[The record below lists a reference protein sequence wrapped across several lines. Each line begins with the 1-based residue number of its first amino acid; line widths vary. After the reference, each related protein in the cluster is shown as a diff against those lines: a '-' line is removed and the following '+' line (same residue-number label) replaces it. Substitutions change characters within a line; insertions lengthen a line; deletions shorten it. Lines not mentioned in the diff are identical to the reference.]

1 MDRWQRIE
9 QLFLMASELPPSDRE
24 AFVDRET
31 ADDPELRA
39 AVNGMLRHSGDGASG
54 FRRAIEQTAVLA
66 AAAIDKGPTH
76 IDRYTIVRELGR
88 GGMGTVYLAERSDRE
103 FRQRVAIKVV
113 TRGLDSAQVVERFRH
128 ERRILASL
136 DHPNIARLFDGGATD
151 KGAPYL
157 VMEYIEGRPLVDHC
171 REQDIPIGERLLLF
185 AQICAAVQH
194 AHQKLIVHRDIKPA
208 NILVT
213 PTGIPKLLDF
223 GIAKLMSPDDGT
235 ASDALT
241 RVGTR
246 MLTPD
251 YASPEQIRGEPVSVA
266 TDVFSLGAVLYEL
279 LTGRRAHRFETY
291 TDAEFYR
298 VICETEVEPPSQVVE
313 DARRRRQLAGDLDN
327 IVALALRKDPARRYV
342 SVEQFA
348 SDVRHYLDGRPVAAR
363 PETLFY
369 RTRKFVT
376 RNRVPVA
383 AAVLIGLSL
392 AGAIVGTTVQAR
404 RADAQAARAE
414 RRFQEVRKLANTFVF
429 DIYDGMTEIP
439 GTAQVRARVVAT
451 ALEYLDSLAREAE
464 GDVALQAEL
473 AGAYKRIGDVQGN
486 PSLSGFGEV
495 EASLVSYDKALGI
508 LRRLADRPDPDPKV
522 LSDLGTFERNTASV
536 RLNAGDA
543 SGAVQHL
550 RRSIA
555 VWQRRNP
562 TRGVDIQGDT
572 GLAQA
577 WGIMGQALMAL
588 GESSEAVRS
597 HSAAV
602 ELLRGWLPRQTL
614 PTTRGT
620 LSIFLT
626 DLGDAQ
632 RDVGDLRG
640 AVESYRE
647 AVEIRRPMIES
658 DPTALNY
665 RRRLHILNLHLAE
678 VFGHPFVLNLGDAA
692 AAEGHADEALRAS
705 EQMVREDRGS
715 DRSLQDHVWA
725 NWTMGSVLLPSNPR
739 RALPYLEAAR
749 QIAATANVN
758 GDALHQDSEAHAEEA
773 LGHALLA
780 TGDRPRGLEL
790 LRKAAG
796 TFERISSQWPQKI
809 DYRFALVRALNGLGD
824 AVPVPESS
832 EFYRK
837 AYRAAESIPANAR
850 NVRELMNQAEV
861 NLRWPRWNASA
872 PVAERQRRLEIAMQ
886 ALQTLLSYAP
896 DNRSV
901 QRALAEV
908 RRSLAGAGG
917 SREIESSRPSG
928 QRNRDAQQSLQ

>member
-1 MDRWQRIE
+1 MDQWERIE
-9 QLFLMASELPPSDRE
+9 RLFLAASELPPSERESFVARE
-24 AFVDRET
+24 A
-31 ADDPELRA
+31 AADPELRA
-39 AVNGMLRHSGDGASG
+39 AVNGMLRHAGDGGSRFLHAV
-54 FRRAIEQTAVLA
+54 EETAAVA
-66 AAAIDKGPTH
+66 AAAIAAGPTH

-103 FRQRVAIKVV
+103 FHQQVAIKVV

-136 DHPNIARLFDGGATD
+136 DHPNIGRLFDGGATD
-151 KGAPYL
+151 GGAPYL
-157 VMEYIEGRPLVDHC
+157 VMEYIEGCPLVDHC
-171 REQDIPIGERLLLF
+171 RQQDLPIRERLLLF

-213 PTGIPKLLDF
+213 SAGVPKLLDF
-223 GIAKLMSPDDGT
+223 GIAKLLSPDDD
-235 ASDALT
+235 AEALT

-266 TDVFSLGAVLYEL
+266 TDVFSLGLVLYEL
-279 LTGRRAHRFETY
+279 LTGQRAHQFKAY

-298 VICETEVEPPSQVVE
+298 VICETEVGPLSDAVA
-313 DARRRRQLAGDLDN
+313 DARLRRQLAGDLDN
-327 IVALALRKDPARRYV
+327 IVALALRKDPDRRYV

-348 SDVRHYLDGRPVAAR
+348 SDVRHYLDGRPVTAR

-376 RNRVPVA
+376 RNRIPVA
-383 AAVLIGLSL
+383 AAVLAAVSL
-392 AGAIVGTTVQAR
+392 AAGIVGTTVQAR

-429 DIYDGMTEIP
+429 EIYDGLTELP
-439 GTAQVRARVVAT
+439 GTQKVRGRVVAT
-451 ALEYLDSLAREAE
+451 ALEYLDSLAGEAE

-486 PSLSGFGEV
+486 PSLSGFGEL

-508 LRRLADRPDPDPKV
+508 LHRLADRPDPDPKV
-522 LSDLGTFERNTASV
+522 LNDLGTFERNTASV

-543 SGAVQHL
+543 SGAVEHL
-550 RRSIA
+550 RRSVA
-555 VWQRRNP
+555 VWERRNP
-562 TRGVDIQGDT
+562 KRGVDIQVDT

-588 GESSEAVRS
+588 GQSSEAVRS

-602 ELLRGWLPRQTL
+602 DLLRGWLPRQTL

-647 AVEIRRPMIES
+647 AVGIRRPMVES

-665 RRRLHILNLHLAE
+665 RRRLHTLNLHLAE
-678 VFGHPFVLNLGDAA
+678 VFGDPFVLNLGDAA
-692 AAEGHADEALRAS
+692 LAEMHAAEALSAS
-705 EQMVREDRGS
+705 ERMVKEDRGS
-715 DRSLQDHVWA
+715 DRSLQDLLWG
-725 NWTMGSVLLPSNPR
+725 NLTMGSVVLPTNPR
-739 RALPYLEAAR
+739 RALPYLDVAR
-749 QIAATANVN
+749 RIAAGATEI
-758 GDALHQDSEAHAEEA
+758 GDAFHQESAAYADEA
-773 LGHALLA
+773 LGLALLA
-780 TGDRPRGLEL
+780 TGERQRGLDL

-796 TFERISSQWPQKI
+796 TLERITQRWPQKI
-809 DYRFALVRALNGLGD
+809 DYRFALVRALNALGD
-824 AVPVPESS
+824 TLPVPESS
-832 EFYRK
+832 EFYSK

-850 NVRELMNQAEV
+850 NVRDLMNQAEV
-861 NLRWPRWNASA
+861 NRRWPRWNPSA
-872 PVAERQRRLEIAMQ
+872 PAAERQRKLEIAMR

-896 DNRSV
+896 DNRPV
-901 QRALAEV
+901 QKALADV
-908 RRSLAGAGG
+908 RRSLAGV
-917 SREIESSRPSG
+917 SREE
-928 QRNRDAQQSLQ
+928 

>member
-9 QLFLMASELPPSDRE
+9 HLFLAASELPLSDRA

-39 AVNGMLRHSGDGASG
+39 AVNGMLLHAVDSGSR
-54 FRRAIEQTAVLA
+54 FLQAIEHTAAVT
-66 AAAIDKGPTH
+66 AAAIDAAPAR

-88 GGMGTVYLAERSDRE
+88 GGMGTVYLAERTDRE
-103 FRQRVAIKVV
+103 FHQLVAIKVV
-113 TRGLDSAQVVERFRH
+113 KRGLDSAQVVERFRH

-136 DHPNIARLFDGGATD
+136 DHPNIARLFDGGAMD
-151 KGAPYL
+151 NGVPYL
-157 VMEYIEGRPLVDHC
+157 VMEYVDGRPLIDHC
-171 REQDIPIGERLLLF
+171 RDRDLPIRERLLLF

-194 AHQKLIVHRDIKPA
+194 AHQKLIVHRDIKPG

-213 PTGIPKLLDF
+213 PAGIPKLLDF
-223 GIAKLMSPDDGT
+223 GIAKLLSPDEDAGI
-235 ASDALT
+235 AAEALT

-246 MLTPD
+246 LLTPD
-251 YASPEQIRGEPVSVA
+251 YASPEQIRGDPVSVA

-279 LTGRRAHRFETY
+279 LTGRRAHQFDTY
-291 TDAEFYR
+291 TEAEFYR
-298 VICETEVEPPSQVVE
+298 VICDTEVTPLSAAVE
-313 DARRRRQLAGDLDN
+313 DARLRRQLAGDLDN

-348 SDVRHYLDGRPVAAR
+348 SDVRHYLEGRPVAAR
-363 PETLFY
+363 PETFFY

-376 RNRVPVA
+376 RNRIPVA
-383 AAVLIGLSL
+383 AAVLVAVSL
-392 AGAIVGTTVQAR
+392 AVAIVGTTVQAR

-439 GTAQVRARVVAT
+439 GTASVRARVVTT

-508 LRRLADRPDPDPKV
+508 LHRLADRPDPDAKV
-522 LSDLGTFERNTASV
+522 LTDLGTFERNTASV

-543 SGAVQHL
+543 AGAVKHL

-555 VWQRRNP
+555 VWERRNP

-602 ELLRGWLPRQTL
+602 ELVPGWLPRQTL

-647 AVEIRRPMIES
+647 AVGIRKPMVEA

-665 RRRLHILNLHLAE
+665 RRRLHRLDMHLAE

-692 AAEGHADEALRAS
+692 VAEVHAAEALTAS
-705 EQMVREDRGS
+705 ERMVKEDRGS
-715 DRSLQDHVWA
+715 DRSLQDHLLA
-725 NWTMGSVLLPSNPR
+725 NWTMGSVLLPTKPH
-739 RALPYLEAAR
+739 RALAYLEAAR
-749 QIAATANVN
+749 EIANANEN
-758 GDALHQDSEAHAEEA
+758 DDAFHQESEAYAEEA

-780 TGDRPRGLEL
+780 TGNRQRGLDL

-796 TFERISSQWPQKI
+796 TLERLSRQWPQKI
-809 DYRFALVRALNGLGD
+809 DYRFALVRALDGLGD
-824 AVPVPESS
+824 ALPVPESS

-837 AYRAAESIPANAR
+837 AYEAAGSIPANAR

-872 PVAERQRRLEIAMQ
+872 PAAERRRTLDIAMR
-886 ALQTLLSYAP
+886 ALQTLRSYAP
-896 DNRSV
+896 NDRSV
-901 QRALAEV
+901 QQGLADV
-908 RRSLAGAGG
+908 RQSLAALGG
-917 SREIESSRPSG
+917 ES
-928 QRNRDAQQSLQ
+928 

>member
-9 QLFLMASELPPSDRE
+9 QLFLAASELPPADRA

-31 ADDPELRA
+31 AEDPELRA
-39 AVNGMLRHSGDGASG
+39 AVNGMLRHSGDGGSR
-54 FRRAIEQTAVLA
+54 FLHAIEQTAAVA
-66 AAAIDKGPTH
+66 AAAIDAGPTH

-103 FRQRVAIKVV
+103 FHQQVAIKVV

-151 KGAPYL
+151 SGVPYL

-171 REQDIPIGERLLLF
+171 RERDLPIRERLLLF

-213 PTGIPKLLDF
+213 PAGIPKLLDF
-223 GIAKLMSPDDGT
+223 GIAKLLSPDDDAGI
-235 ASDALT
+235 AAEALT

-279 LTGRRAHRFETY
+279 LTGQRAHQFETY

-298 VICETEVEPPSQVVE
+298 VICDTEVKPLSEAVE
-313 DARRRRQLAGDLDN
+313 DARLRRQLAGDLDN

-348 SDVRHYLDGRPVAAR
+348 SDVRHYLEGRPVAAR

-376 RNRVPVA
+376 RNRIPVA
-383 AAVLIGLSL
+383 AAVLVVVSL
-392 AGAIVGTTVQAR
+392 AAAIVGTTVQAR

-439 GTAQVRARVVAT
+439 GTAKVRARVVAT

-508 LRRLADRPDPDPKV
+508 LHRLADRPDPDPKV
-522 LSDLGTFERNTASV
+522 LTDLGTFERNTASV

-555 VWQRRNP
+555 VWERRNP
-562 TRGVDIQGDT
+562 TRGVDIQVDT

-588 GESSEAVRS
+588 GQSSEAVQS

-602 ELLRGWLPRQTL
+602 GLLRGWLPRQTL

-647 AVEIRRPMIES
+647 AVDIRKPMVER

-665 RRRLHILNLHLAE
+665 RRRLHTLNLHLAE

-692 AAEGHADEALRAS
+692 VAEVHAAEALSAS
-705 EQMVREDRGS
+705 EQMVKEDRGS
-715 DRSLQDHVWA
+715 DRSLQDHLWA
-725 NWTMGSVLLPSNPR
+725 NWTMGSVLLPAKPR

-749 QIAATANVN
+749 RDRRQVERERRCVPPGIR
-758 GDALHQDSEAHAEEA
+758 SERR
-773 LGHALLA
+773 GS
-780 TGDRPRGLEL
+780 TRPRASGHGGSPARTRTAAKGRRH
-790 LRKAAG
+790 LRAH
-796 TFERISSQWPQKI
+796 FE
-809 DYRFALVRALNGLGD
+809 
-824 AVPVPESS
+824 PV
-832 EFYRK
+832 
-837 AYRAAESIPANAR
+837 AAE
-850 NVRELMNQAEV
+850 
-861 NLRWPRWNASA
+861 
-872 PVAERQRRLEIAMQ
+872 
-886 ALQTLLSYAP
+886 
-896 DNRSV
+896 D
-901 QRALAEV
+901 
-908 RRSLAGAGG
+908 
-917 SREIESSRPSG
+917 
-928 QRNRDAQQSLQ
+928 

>member
-9 QLFLMASELPPSDRE
+9 QLFLAASELPPSDRA
-24 AFVDRET
+24 AFVDRE
-31 ADDPELRA
+31 AAEDPELRA
-39 AVNGMLRHSGDGASG
+39 AVNGMLRHSGAGGSR
-54 FRRAIEQTAVLA
+54 FLHAIEQTAAVA
-66 AAAIDKGPTH
+66 AAAIDAGPTH

-103 FRQRVAIKVV
+103 FHQRVAIKVV

-151 KGAPYL
+151 SGAPYL
-157 VMEYIEGRPLVDHC
+157 VMEYVEGHPLLDHC
-171 REQDIPIGERLLLF
+171 RERDVPIRERLLLF

-194 AHQKLIVHRDIKPA
+194 AHQKLIVHRDIKPG

-213 PTGIPKLLDF
+213 PAGIPKLLDF
-223 GIAKLMSPDDGT
+223 GIAKLLSPDGDAGI
-235 ASDALT
+235 AAEALT

-266 TDVFSLGAVLYEL
+266 ADVFSLGAVLYEL
-279 LTGRRAHRFETY
+279 LTGQRAHRFETY
-291 TDAEFYR
+291 TEAEFYR
-298 VICETEVEPPSQVVE
+298 VICETEVKPLSEAVE
-313 DARRRRQLAGDLDN
+313 DARLRRQLAGDLDN

-348 SDVRHYLDGRPVAAR
+348 SDVRRFLDGRPVAAR

-376 RNRVPVA
+376 RNRLPVA
-383 AAVLIGLSL
+383 AGVLVVVSL
-392 AGAIVGTTVQAR
+392 AVGIVGTTVQAR

-429 DIYDGMTEIP
+429 DIYDGMIEIP
-439 GTAQVRARVVAT
+439 GTAQVRGRVVAT

-486 PSLSGFGEV
+486 PSLSGFGQV

-522 LSDLGTFERNTASV
+522 LTDLGTFERNTGSV

-543 SGAVQHL
+543 SGAAQHL

-555 VWQRRNP
+555 VWERRNP

-577 WGIMGQALMAL
+577 WGILGQALMAL
-588 GESSEAVRS
+588 GQSSEAVQS

-647 AVEIRRPMIES
+647 AVDIRKPMVES

-665 RRRLHILNLHLAE
+665 RRRLHILNRDLAE
-678 VFGHPFVLNLGDAA
+678 VFGHPFVLNLGDPA
-692 AAEGHADEALRAS
+692 AAEVHAAEALSAS
-705 EQMVREDRGS
+705 ERMVKEDRGS

-725 NWTMGSVLLPSNPR
+725 NWTMGSVLLPTQPR
-739 RALPYLEAAR
+739 RALAYLEAAR
-749 QIAATANVN
+749 EIAAKSNES
-758 GDALHQDSEAHAEEA
+758 GDAFHQESEANTEEA

-780 TGDRPRGLEL
+780 TGDRQRGLEL

-824 AVPVPESS
+824 ALPVPESS

-861 NLRWPRWNASA
+861 NFRWPRWNASA
-872 PVAERQRRLEIAMQ
+872 PAAERQRKLEIAMR

-896 DNRSV
+896 NNRSV
-901 QRALAEV
+901 QKALGEV
-908 RRSLAGAGG
+908 RRSLAGL
-917 SREIESSRPSG
+917 SRG
-928 QRNRDAQQSLQ
+928 A

>member
-9 QLFLMASELPPSDRE
+9 QLFLAASELPPADRA

-31 ADDPELRA
+31 AEDPELRA
-39 AVNGMLRHSGDGASG
+39 AVNGMLHHTGDGG
-54 FRRAIEQTAVLA
+54 TRFLHAIEQTAAVA
-66 AAAIDKGPTH
+66 AAAIDAGPTH

-103 FRQRVAIKVV
+103 FHQQVAIKVV

-151 KGAPYL
+151 SGAPYL
-157 VMEYIEGRPLVDHC
+157 VMEYIEGRPIVDHC
-171 REQDIPIGERLLLF
+171 RERDLPIRERLLLF

-194 AHQKLIVHRDIKPA
+194 AHQKLIVHRDIKPG

-213 PTGIPKLLDF
+213 PAGIPKLLDF
-223 GIAKLMSPDDGT
+223 GIAKLLSPDGD
-235 ASDALT
+235 ARIAAEALT

-279 LTGRRAHRFETY
+279 LTGQRAHRFETY

-298 VICETEVEPPSQVVE
+298 VICDTEVTPPSEAVG
-313 DARRRRQLAGDLDN
+313 DARLRKQLAGDLDN

-348 SDVRHYLDGRPVAAR
+348 SDVRHYLEGRPVAAR
-363 PETLFY
+363 PETLLY

-376 RNRVPVA
+376 RNRIPVA
-383 AAVLIGLSL
+383 AAVLVVVSL
-392 AGAIVGTTVQAR
+392 AVGIVGTTIQAR

-429 DIYDGMTEIP
+429 DIYDGMIEIP
-439 GTAQVRARVVAT
+439 GTAQVRGRVVAT
-451 ALEYLDSLAREAE
+451 ALEYLDSLASEAE
-464 GDVALQAEL
+464 GDVALQTEL

-522 LSDLGTFERNTASV
+522 LADLGTFERNTGSV

-543 SGAVQHL
+543 SRAAQHL

-555 VWQRRNP
+555 VWERRNP

-577 WGIMGQALMAL
+577 WGILGQSLMAL
-588 GESSEAVRS
+588 GQSAEAVQS
-597 HSAAV
+597 HQAAV
-602 ELLRGWLPRQTL
+602 ALLREWLPRQTL

-640 AVESYRE
+640 AVESFRE
-647 AVEIRRPMIES
+647 AVSIRKPMVES

-665 RRRLHILNLHLAE
+665 RRRLHILNRSLAE
-678 VFGHPFVLNLGDAA
+678 VFGHPFVLNLGDATVA
-692 AAEGHADEALRAS
+692 EAHAAETLSAAER
-705 EQMVREDRGS
+705 MVKEDRSS
-715 DRSLQDHVWA
+715 DRSLQDLLWA
-725 NWTMGSVLLPSNPR
+725 NLTMGSVLLPTQPR

-749 QIAATANVN
+749 EIAAKSNES
-758 GDALHQDSEAHAEEA
+758 GDAFHQESEASAEEA

-780 TGDRPRGLEL
+780 TGDRQRGLDL

-809 DYRFALVRALNGLGD
+809 DYRFELVRALNGLGD
-824 AVPVPESS
+824 ALPAAESS
-832 EFYRK
+832 EFYGK
-837 AYRAAESIPANAR
+837 AYRAAESIPATAR

-872 PVAERQRRLEIAMQ
+872 SAAARQRKLEIAMR
-886 ALQTLLSYAP
+886 ALQTLQSYAP

-901 QRALAEV
+901 QKALADV
-908 RRSLAGAGG
+908 R
-917 SREIESSRPSG
+917 
-928 QRNRDAQQSLQ
+928 QSLVGLSRGE

>member
-9 QLFLMASELPPSDRE
+9 QLFLTASELPPSERE

-31 ADDPELRA
+31 GEDAELRA
-39 AVNGMLRHSGDGASG
+39 AVNGMLRHSADGGSR
-54 FRRAIEQTAVLA
+54 FLRAIEQTAVVA
-66 AAAIDKGPTH
+66 AAAIDAGPTH

-88 GGMGTVYLAERSDRE
+88 GGMGTVYLAERSDQE

-113 TRGLDSAQVVERFRH
+113 TRGLDSAHVVERFRH

-136 DHPNIARLFDGGATD
+136 DHPNIARLFDGGATAS
-151 KGAPYL
+151 GAPYL

-171 REQDIPIGERLLLF
+171 RERELPIRERLLLF

-213 PTGIPKLLDF
+213 PAGIPKLLDF
-223 GIAKLMSPDDGT
+223 GIAKLLSPE
-235 ASDALT
+235 SDAGIAAEALT
-241 RVGTR
+241 RTGTR
-246 MLTPD
+246 LLTPE

-279 LTGRRAHRFETY
+279 LTGQRAHRFETHS
-291 TDAEFYR
+291 DSEFYR
-298 VICETEVEPPSQVVE
+298 VICETEVTPLSEAVKDS
-313 DARRRRQLAGDLDN
+313 RLRRQLVGDLDN
-327 IVALALRKDPARRYV
+327 IVSMALRKDPARRYV

-383 AAVLIGLSL
+383 AAVLVGVSL
-392 AGAIVGTTVQAR
+392 AAGIVATTVQAR

-439 GTAQVRARVVAT
+439 GTAQVRGRVVTT
-451 ALEYLDSLAREAE
+451 ALEYLDSLAGEAE
-464 GDVALQAEL
+464 GDVGLQVEL

-486 PSLSGFGEV
+486 PSLSGFGQV
-495 EASLVSYDKALGI
+495 EASLVSYDKALAI
-508 LRRLADRPDPDPKV
+508 LHRLADRPDPDPKV
-522 LSDLGTFERNTASV
+522 LTDLGTFERNTGSV

-543 SGAVQHL
+543 AGAAQHL

-555 VWQRRNP
+555 VWERRNP

-577 WGIMGQALMAL
+577 WGILGQALMAL
-588 GESSEAVRS
+588 GQSSEAVQS

-602 ELLRGWLPRQTL
+602 GLLREWLPRQTL
-614 PTTRGT
+614 PTTLGT

-640 AVESYRE
+640 AVKSYRE
-647 AVEIRRPMIES
+647 AVDIRKPMVER

-665 RRRLHILNLHLAE
+665 RRRLHILDKHLAE
-678 VFGHPFVLNLGDAA
+678 VYGHPFVLSLGDAA
-692 AAEGHADEALRAS
+692 AAEGHAADALRAS
-705 EQMVREDRGS
+705 ERMVTEDRSS

-725 NWTMGSVLLPSNPR
+725 NLTMGSVLLPAEPR
-739 RALPYLEAAR
+739 RALPYLETAR
-749 QIAATANVN
+749 RIAVTSNVN
-758 GDALHQDSEAHAEEA
+758 GDAFHQESEANAEEA
-773 LGHALLA
+773 LGYALLA
-780 TGDRPRGLEL
+780 TGDRQRGLEL

-796 TFERISSQWPQKI
+796 TLERISSQWPQKI
-809 DYRFALVRALNGLGD
+809 DYRFALIRTLNGLGD
-824 AVPVPESS
+824 ALPAPESA

-837 AYRAAESIPANAR
+837 AYRAAQSIPADASS
-850 NVRELMNQAEV
+850 VRDLMNRAEV

-872 PVAERQRRLEIAMQ
+872 PVAERQRTLEIARRGFE
-886 ALQTLLSYAP
+886 ALLSYAP
-896 DNRSV
+896 ENRAV

-908 RRSLAGAGG
+908 RQSLAGLSQG
-917 SREIESSRPSG
+917 ET
-928 QRNRDAQQSLQ
+928 

>member
-1 MDRWQRIE
+1 
-9 QLFLMASELPPSDRE
+9 MAGPWTVACPTSSWSTSKDVRSS
-24 AFVDRET
+24 T
-31 ADDPELRA
+31 IA
-39 AVNGMLRHSGDGASG
+39 ANG
-54 FRRAIEQTAVLA
+54 T
-66 AAAIDKGPTH
+66 
-76 IDRYTIVRELGR
+76 
-88 GGMGTVYLAERSDRE
+88 
-103 FRQRVAIKVV
+103 
-113 TRGLDSAQVVERFRH
+113 
-128 ERRILASL
+128 
-136 DHPNIARLFDGGATD
+136 
-151 KGAPYL
+151 
-157 VMEYIEGRPLVDHC
+157 C
-171 REQDIPIGERLLLF
+171 PIRERLLLF

-213 PTGIPKLLDF
+213 PAGIPKLLDF
-223 GIAKLMSPDDGT
+223 GIAKLLSPDEAGVAAET
-235 ASDALT
+235 LT

-251 YASPEQIRGEPVSVA
+251 YASPEQIRGEPVNVA

-279 LTGRRAHRFETY
+279 LAGRRAHRFEAY
-291 TDAEFYR
+291 TEAEFHR
-298 VICETEVEPPSQVVE
+298 VICETEVTPLSQAVE
-313 DARRRRQLAGDLDN
+313 DARLRRQLAGDLDN
-327 IVALALRKDPARRYV
+327 IVGLALRKDPARRYV

-348 SDVRHYLDGRPVAAR
+348 SDVRRYLDGRPVAAR

-376 RNRVPVA
+376 RNRIPVA
-383 AAVLIGLSL
+383 AAVLVVVSL
-392 AGAIVGTTVQAR
+392 AAAIVGTTVQAR

-429 DIYDGMTEIP
+429 DIYDGMIEIP
-439 GTAQVRARVVAT
+439 GTAAVRARVVTT
-451 ALEYLDSLAREAE
+451 ALEYLDSLARESE
-464 GDVALQAEL
+464 GDAALQTEL

-508 LRRLADRPDPDPKV
+508 LHRLADRPDPDAKV
-522 LSDLGTFERNTASV
+522 LGDLGTFERNTASV

-555 VWQRRNP
+555 VWERLNP
-562 TRGVDIQGDT
+562 KRGVDIQVDT

-588 GESSEAVRS
+588 GQSDEAVRS

-602 ELLRGWLPRQTL
+602 ELLREWLPRQTL
-614 PTTRGT
+614 PTTQGT

-647 AVEIRRPMIES
+647 AVDIRKPMVER
-658 DPTALNY
+658 DPAALNY

-692 AAEGHADEALRAS
+692 VAEGHAAEALRAS
-705 EQMVREDRGS
+705 EQMVKEDRGS
-715 DRSLQDHVWA
+715 NRSLQDHVWA
-725 NWTMGSVLLPSNPR
+725 NWTMGSVLLPAQPR

-749 QIAATANVN
+749 QIAAKSNVN
-758 GDALHQDSEAHAEEA
+758 GDAFHQESEANAEEA

-780 TGDRPRGLEL
+780 TGDRQRGLEL
-790 LRKAAG
+790 LRKAAA
-796 TFERISSQWPQKI
+796 TFERISGEWPQKI

-824 AVPVPESS
+824 ALLAAESR

-837 AYRAAESIPANAR
+837 AYNAAESIPANAR

-861 NLRWPRWNASA
+861 NLRWPRWNAAA
-872 PVAERQRRLEIAMQ
+872 PASERRRKLDVAMR

-896 DNRSV
+896 DNRSL
-901 QRALAEV
+901 QKALAEA
-908 RRSLAGAGG
+908 RRAHAGL
-917 SREIESSRPSG
+917 SRGE
-928 QRNRDAQQSLQ
+928 

>member
-9 QLFLMASELPPSDRE
+9 QLFLAASELPPSDRAE
-24 AFVDRET
+24 FVDRE
-31 ADDPELRA
+31 AAGDPELHA
-39 AVNGMLRHSGDGASG
+39 AVNGMLRHSGDGGSR
-54 FRRAIEQTAVLA
+54 FLHAIEQTAAVA
-66 AAAIDKGPTH
+66 AAAIDAEPTH
-76 IDRYTIVRELGR
+76 IDRYAIVRELGR
-88 GGMGTVYLAERSDRE
+88 GGMGTVYLAERSDGE
-103 FRQRVAIKVV
+103 FQQRVAIKVV
-113 TRGLDSAQVVERFRH
+113 TRGLDTAQVVERFRH

-151 KGAPYL
+151 NGAPYL

-171 REQDIPIGERLLLF
+171 REQDLAIRARLLLF

-213 PTGIPKLLDF
+213 SAGIPKLLDF
-223 GIAKLMSPDDGT
+223 GIAKLVSPDDGT
-235 ASDALT
+235 GTAAEPLT
-241 RVGTR
+241 RVGIR

-279 LTGRRAHRFETY
+279 LTGQRAHQFEAY
-291 TDAEFYR
+291 TEAEFYR
-298 VICETEVEPPSQVVE
+298 VICDTEVRPISEAVE
-313 DARRRRQLAGDLDN
+313 DGRLRRQLSGDLDN
-327 IVALALRKDPARRYV
+327 IVAQALRKDPARRYV
-342 SVEQFA
+342 SVEQFS
-348 SDVRHYLDGRPVAAR
+348 SDVQRYLEGRPVAAR

-369 RTRKFVT
+369 RTRKFVS
-376 RNRVPVA
+376 RNRIPVA
-383 AAVLIGLSL
+383 AAVLVAVSL
-392 AGAIVGTTVQAR
+392 AAGIVGTTMQAR

-439 GTAQVRARVVAT
+439 GTAQVRGRVVTT

-464 GDVALQAEL
+464 GDAALQAEL

-495 EASLVSYDKALGI
+495 EASLASYDKALAI
-508 LRRLADRPDPDPKV
+508 LRRLADRPDADPKV
-522 LSDLGTFERNTASV
+522 LTDLGTFERNTASV

-543 SGAVQHL
+543 SGAVEHL

-555 VWQRRNP
+555 VWERRNP
-562 TRGVDIQGDT
+562 TRGMDIQVDT

-588 GESSEAVRS
+588 GQSSEAVRS

-602 ELLRGWLPRQTL
+602 GLLRGWLPRQTL

-640 AVESYRE
+640 AIESYRE
-647 AVEIRRPMIES
+647 AVDIRKPMVER

-665 RRRLHILNLHLAE
+665 RRRLHTLNSHLAD
-678 VFGHPFVLNLGDAA
+678 VFGNPFVLNLGDPVVAEMH
-692 AAEGHADEALRAS
+692 AAETLSAAER
-705 EQMVREDRGS
+705 MVKEDRGS

-725 NWTMGSVLLPSNPR
+725 NWTMGSVLLSTKPR
-739 RALPYLEAAR
+739 RALPYLEVAR
-749 QIAATANVN
+749 EIAAKSSEN
-758 GDALHQDSEAHAEEA
+758 GDAFHLESEAHVEEA

-780 TGDRPRGLEL
+780 TGNRQRGLEL

-796 TFERISSQWPQKI
+796 TFERISNQWPQKI
-809 DYRFALVRALNGLGD
+809 DYRFALIRALNGLGD
-824 AVPVPESS
+824 ALPVPESA

-837 AYRAAESIPANAR
+837 AYRAAESIPANAG
-850 NVRELMNQAEV
+850 NVRDLMNQAEA

-872 PVAERQRRLEIAMQ
+872 PAAERQRKLEIAMR
-886 ALQTLLSYAP
+886 ALQTLLSCAP

-901 QRALAEV
+901 QNSLTELRQSVAGLS
-908 RRSLAGAGG
+908 RR
-917 SREIESSRPSG
+917 E
-928 QRNRDAQQSLQ
+928 